1 MWLLH
6 RGYVMAILK
15 CGFVMPVFLMMNANL
30 RKESKYFCFLP
41 LQVLS
46 FQKFCLNLYQALL
59 GKGSLYA
66 IKITG

>member
-1 MWLLH
+1 MEGIQQELPDRNLSC
-6 RGYVMAILK
+6 RL
-15 CGFVMPVFLMMNANL
+15 FVMNVNFH
-30 RKESKYFCFLP
+30 KESKYFCFLP